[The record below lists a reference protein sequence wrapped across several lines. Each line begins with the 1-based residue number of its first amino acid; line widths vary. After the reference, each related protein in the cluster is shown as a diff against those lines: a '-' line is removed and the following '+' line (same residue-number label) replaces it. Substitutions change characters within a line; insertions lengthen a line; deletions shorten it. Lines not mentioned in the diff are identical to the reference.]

1 MREKEII
8 NDMEKENR
16 LFDGNGE
23 YYGIYQLKKSDIQ

>member
-8 NDMEKENR
+8 NDMEKENQ

-23 YYGIYQLKKSDIQ
+23 HYGIYQLK